1 MASQFVKLAEKVL
14 KETETPMRVVNIW
27 SFACQKSYEQDL
39 DTKGK
44 TPIASLSAQIYVDIK
59 NNPDDTKFV
68 KLDKGLFGLKEH
80 LDKQAYQDYL
90 SIDSDADCLNDSDSI
105 QRDTILEKEMHA
117 PLVNYLARDEVYSK
131 TIDATRVTQKQP
143 AGMMKWGTPDIV
155 GVSFRKD
162 LRKEVRAFCETA
174 SIPTV
179 DIYAYELKRE
189 LTYSSLTKYFFQAV
203 SNSTWANEAWLV
215 YKDCEAL
222 ENKDPMFE
230 EELSRLNQAFGV
242 GILKLDIDNIHDSKI
257 IFPAIK
263 QNNLNLT
270 TLNKLCANADFED
283 FLKSVTEII
292 ATDYGSRE
300 AIINH
305 CIARGRFDKIE
316 VDN

>member
-1 MASQFVKLAEKVL
+1 MTFVELAEKVL
-14 KETETPMRVVNIW
+14 RETEIPMRAAEIW
-27 SFACQKSYEQDL
+27 DYACQNGYNQYTSK
-39 DTKGK
+39 KGK
-44 TPIASLSAQIYVDIK
+44 TPFATLGARVYVDVK
-59 NNPDDTKFV
+59 NNPDYTKFV
-68 KLDKGLFGLKEH
+68 RLDKGLFGLKEY
-80 LDKQAYQDYL
+80 LNKQAYQDYL
-90 SIDSDADCLNDSDSI
+90 GADNDDCINDNDSI

-131 TIDATRVTQKQP
+131 TIDATKVSQKQP

-179 DIYAYELKRE
+179 EIYAYELKRE

-270 TLNKLCANADFED
+270 TLNKLCANIDFED

-292 ATDYGSRE
+292 STDYGSRE

-305 CIARGRFDKIE
+305 CIAKGRFDKIE